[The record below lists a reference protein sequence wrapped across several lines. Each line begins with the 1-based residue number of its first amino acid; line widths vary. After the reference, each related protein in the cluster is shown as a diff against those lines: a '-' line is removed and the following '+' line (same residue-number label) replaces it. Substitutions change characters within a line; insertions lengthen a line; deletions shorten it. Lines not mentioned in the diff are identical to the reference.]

1 MRVHTNNK
9 YKRAGL
15 ILALFGHAAMA
26 HAITQPAELVDMS
39 LQELANIEVITVSK
53 RAEPLANAAAS
64 VFVITNDDIRRSG
77 ATTLPEALR
86 LAPNLQ
92 VARDNARNYAISARG
107 GNGIFANKMLVL
119 IDGRSV
125 YTPLF
130 AGIFWD
136 AQDVVLEDVER
147 IEVISG
153 ANTTVW
159 GTNAVNGVINV
170 ITRKAAATQGG
181 LVVAGGSNHEKAGV
195 LRYGGELPQGGHY
208 RAYAK
213 HVDVDDSD
221 LDSGFSADDGFRR
234 NQAGFRADWS
244 DADGEATVQGD
255 AYEGSLGQPGTRDI
269 YINGVNLMS
278 QFSKHLAEHS
288 DVSLKAYIDHTT
300 RDQPGAF
307 DENLTTF
314 DIELQHALQLAEVH
328 NVVWGVGY
336 RASFDRIDNDNNF
349 AFLPQS
355 KNLFRT
361 NVFGQDEISL
371 RPDLRLTLG
380 LRLSNNNYTGT
391 EYLPNVRLGWN
402 ITPDHLLW
410 ASASRA
416 IRTPSRIDRDFF
428 APANAP
434 FIKGGEDFDSE
445 VAKTY
450 ELGYRGQPLP
460 SLSYSITA
468 FYTEYD
474 RLRTF
479 TFNPAI
485 LGFEFDNQASGR
497 THGVETWGKWQVAEN
512 WRLAAGLVVQDVE
525 VKPEPGSAVILPDN
539 DPNHYWQLRSSF
551 DITPRHELDVML
563 RGSGELSQPQ
573 VDEYTTMDIRL
584 GWKINR
590 DLELALIGQNLIGH
604 EHTEFNS
611 QLDENLFD
619 RRLFAKLTWRF
630 Q

>member
-1 MRVHTNNK
+1 MRIHTNNK
-9 YKRAGL
+9 YARAGL
-15 ILALFGHAAMA
+15 PFVLFWHAAIA

-39 LQELANIEVITVSK
+39 LQELANIEVTTVSK
-53 RAEPLANAAAS
+53 RPQPLANAAAS
-64 VFVITNDDIRRSG
+64 VFVITSDDIRRSG
-77 ATTLPEALR
+77 AATLPEALR

-170 ITRKAAATQGG
+170 ITRKAGDTQGG
-181 LVVAGGSNHEKAGV
+181 LAVAGGSNHEREGV
-195 LRYGGELPQGGHY
+195 LRYGGELPNGGHF
-208 RAYAK
+208 RAYGK
-213 HVDVDDSD
+213 HVDVDDSE

-234 NQAGFRADWS
+234 NQAGFRADWN
-244 DADGEATVQGD
+244 DADGEVTLQGD
-255 AYEGSLGQPGTRDI
+255 AYEGSLRQPGTRDI
-269 YINGVNLMS
+269 YINGANLLS
-278 QFSKHLAEHS
+278 RFSKHLAEHS
-288 DVSLKAYIDHTT
+288 DVSLQAYIDHTT
-300 RDQPGAF
+300 RDQPGAY
-307 DENLTTF
+307 DDHLTTF
-314 DIELQHALQLAEVH
+314 DIELKHAIQLAEVH
-328 NVVWGVGY
+328 DVVWGVGY

-402 ITPDHLLW
+402 VTPNHLLW

-450 ELGYRGQPLP
+450 EIGYRGQPLP

-468 FYTEYD
+468 FYSEYD
-474 RLRTF
+474 RLRTL

-485 LGFEFDNQASGR
+485 LGFEFDNQATGR

-512 WRLAAGLVVQDVE
+512 WRLAAGLVVQNVE
-525 VKPEPGSAVILPDN
+525 VQPQAGSAIILPDN
-539 DPNHYWQLRSSF
+539 DPNHYWQLRSSY

-563 RGSGELSQPQ
+563 RGAGQLSQPH
-573 VDEYTTMDIRL
+573 VDEYTTMDVRL

-590 DLELALIGQNLIGH
+590 DLELALVGQNLIGH

-611 QLDENLFD
+611 QYDENLFD
-619 RRLFAKLTWRF
+619 RRLYANLTWRF